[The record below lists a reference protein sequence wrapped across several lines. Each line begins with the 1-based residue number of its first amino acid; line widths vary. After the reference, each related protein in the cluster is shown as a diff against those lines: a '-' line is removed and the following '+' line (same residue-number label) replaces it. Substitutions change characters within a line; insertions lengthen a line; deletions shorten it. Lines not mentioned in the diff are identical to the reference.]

1 VMVLSTVKEATFVET
16 TGPAAVRVGGE
27 DS

>member
-1 VMVLSTVKEATFVET
+1 VLSTVKEATFVET